1 MHGLQH
7 ERSRTV
13 CHGCNHA
20 SWAGTEAG
28 GLGVDKPIRG
38 RSSRIGEVGTVFE
51 HVAHACPVPG
61 FPTVNVT
68 PAISDT
74 LSHVFEV
81 GIVGSDVV
89 VSLTVDSGVLA
100 PSNRVHLPLIVIVV
114 HHMEGAK
121 STSAASTTTVPWSEG
136 WNSLHKLSRRPPNCG
151 PSSTNM
157 QPITFRT
164 PFQ

>member
-1 MHGLQH
+1 
-7 ERSRTV
+7 
-13 CHGCNHA
+13 
-20 SWAGTEAG
+20 
-28 GLGVDKPIRG
+28 
-38 RSSRIGEVGTVFE
+38 
-51 HVAHACPVPG
+51 
-61 FPTVNVT
+61 
-68 PAISDT
+68 
-74 LSHVFEV
+74 
-81 GIVGSDVV
+81 
-89 VSLTVDSGVLA
+89 
-100 PSNRVHLPLIVIVV
+100 LIVIVV